1 MSDVSD
7 GEIVDEAV
15 LSGSAAAS
23 APGQPP
29 AGTPAAAVP
38 YDRQP
43 SGSPVSPQ
51 AADAFFEVDPE
62 DPGVRLCHSLW
73 RPLAVCDAQAAMPKA
88 SCQMLPTTSQKASR
102 LSVCSPCC
110 AS

>member
-15 LSGSAAAS
+15 LNGNGAAS
-23 APGQPP
+23 IPGRPP
-29 AGTPAAAVP
+29 ASTPAAAAP
-38 YDRQP
+38 YHRQP

-62 DPGVRLCHSLW
+62 DPGALAARPSW
-73 RPLAVCDAQAAMPKA
+73 RMLAACDASSTVHELM
-88 SCQMLPTTSQKASR
+88 SQMLPVAS
-102 LSVCSPCC
+102 
-110 AS
+110 